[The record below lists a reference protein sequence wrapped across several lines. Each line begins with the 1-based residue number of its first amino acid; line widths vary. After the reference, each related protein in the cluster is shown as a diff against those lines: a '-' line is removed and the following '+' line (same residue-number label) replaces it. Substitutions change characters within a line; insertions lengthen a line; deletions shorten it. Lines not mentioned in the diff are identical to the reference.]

1 MAKKEFDDAEG
12 LFDLIFSDDA
22 SEQPVLSVKQDL
34 VSGPA
39 VESAGAGEDDGRGQ
53 ETPGV
58 RGEVRSEQG
67 SNDPEPDGTLFGD
80 VRGIR
85 EPAQPGDRS
94 TGTSGSPGN
103 GRGPSESAAAA
114 GQESSESAAGRRNS
128 VAGNRARPVSS
139 GSRRSG
145 SAAGGLTGNEADD
158 RDEGAVTSVKVRVS
172 DFLRSDKV
180 DVVPV
185 SGDDLGPDTGT
196 TPDRTRA
203 AATGPR
209 FTVDRDKE
217 YVPSGPKA
225 RFHANVAAI
234 ERVRELA
241 ESGRTVTGQDQE
253 VLAGWSSWGAVADV
267 FDAAKDNWASER
279 DQLRQLLT
287 EDEWEAARATTL
299 NAHFTSPAM
308 VAEMWSSLSRLGIA
322 EGRVLEPGCGS
333 GNFIGSAPE
342 GMDMVGVELDPVS
355 AQIAS
360 HLYPNADVRNESF
373 GKTLIRPNQ
382 FDAAI
387 ANVPFGNF
395 PVFDPSW
402 NPGERFTIHNHFLRK
417 AIGGL
422 HEGGV
427 AVMMSS
433 AYTMD
438 AKNPAFRAEVGR
450 EADFLG
456 AVRLPNG
463 AHRRTAGTEVVTD
476 ILVFRKR
483 LPGEEPT
490 PETMRWVK
498 TAPTDIEGADSRPLM
513 NRYFHDHPENIL
525 GQLRASTFR
534 DSQIDVRAEDME
546 QIPELLRQRLS
557 VIVDEAHERGRGYVA
572 PSAEMLAEREQE
584 AEVELAPGQWP
595 GTLMEVEPE
604 RFVRVVDG
612 ENVDVKVPKNAMG
625 EVRSLMDLRD
635 RAGALV
641 EGQVAT
647 PIDTEDLVALR
658 DETRT
663 VWDEH
668 VAKFGPINRHKM
680 KWQTKTLRNDDT
692 GEREKHR
699 VEVRDEPTPAKI
711 MRDDP
716 LWSLTKALERY
727 NDETGEAVAADI
739 LHQRTVE
746 QNRPLLGADTAEE
759 ALGLCLDARGKA
771 ELSRIANLLGTDE
784 AAARA
789 ELGELVF
796 DDPVSGELATRAEYL
811 SGNVRRKLT
820 EAEEAVA
827 SDESYA
833 VNVEALKPVLPDDI
847 PIEDITPTIGAVWI
861 PASDH
866 EAFLREIAG
875 DRWAEVHKAGAG
887 FWDVKFGYSGA
898 RQSVQAASQWGT
910 ARMPVYDVYRHLLA
924 GSEIQVMD
932 TMEDKSRVLNPTETE
947 AARAKGEE
955 IADRFEDWVW
965 SDPERA
971 ERLSA
976 DYNRR
981 FNSLVP
987 RDYTPEAERLT
998 FPGLVDDWVPTQHQR
1013 TAAARIIA
1021 EPAVGLFHVVGAGK
1035 TGAAVLGMMELKRRG
1050 LVTKPAVLV
1059 PGHMLEQF
1067 TREWQEMYPNARLL
1081 AAGSEDLAKKQ
1092 GSLAGRREF
1101 VAKAAT
1107 GDWDGIVMTHASF
1120 KMLGVKPE
1128 TAKSYFRDIT
1138 AELDDAKTAME
1149 AATDSDTNRTVK
1161 KIENAKKKQEAR
1173 LEKILASADEANLSF
1188 ETTGVDYLTIDEA
1201 HEMKNLHTT
1210 TSIAGAFIEGSEKA
1224 TDLEMK
1230 ISYLRDTYGE
1240 RVVTMATGT
1249 PIANSISEAHVMTRY
1264 LRPDLLEEAGVRSF
1278 DQWGATF
1285 GETVT
1290 RVERDAAGRLKQRSR
1305 FAKFKNVPEMLSS
1318 WQQFADVKRPEDLN
1332 LPVPEQAVN
1341 SSGERRPEMVVIP
1354 RTEAHAKYMEHLE
1367 ARLDRLSGRPEKGE
1381 DNHLTV
1387 YNDGRKVA
1395 LDPRLVGLDFS
1406 GDVKL
1411 NYVTRRVAQIWR
1423 ENRDNEYLV
1432 PGTDEVSENKGA
1444 AQLVFCDLSTPDEEQ
1459 WNAYDQM
1466 RSDLVSKHGMERSRI
1481 RFIHEVKD
1489 DEQRAELFKN
1499 VREGRVDV
1507 LIGSSQKMGT
1517 GANIQNR
1524 AIAMHHVD
1532 CPWRPD
1538 QLEQREGR
1546 ILRQGNGNPEVQ
1558 IYRYATENT
1567 FDSTSW
1573 DIIGRKATAI
1583 AQVMRGRLDVRELDD
1598 PGDLALDAQQMMAG
1612 SSGNPLLIERTD
1624 VDVTVKKLSRRARG
1638 HEKSQAALRFRQRTA
1653 EQRIEQVDRMLPAV
1667 EEALARRVDTRGE
1680 LFRARVAGIEYDNRK
1695 EASEAIYGL
1704 VRRSTRPGGGLL
1716 NGEGNRVEMG
1726 GFTVDIDFAHD
1737 YKTGRRVLFTVEET
1751 GATLESVQVEMDFEA
1766 VMDPESSASRNVAQ
1780 LIENKVTGL
1789 DRVRDR
1795 LVANR
1800 AEAQTTLDDVAGQL
1814 GKPFKHADELA
1825 TAQKRLTE
1833 IDTQIKET
1841 QEAEDSKKKDLAPE
1855 SADKNETDGYSVT
1868 TATVTPI
1875 RAGVMTSE
1883 PETVEYTAGS
1893 RFDAADDDMTT
1904 SDDAESE
1911 AAADR
1916 ANDQASRSAEAATLG
1931 EEHSQRAFQEVLTA
1945 LRRFQERGAEPVAR
1959 ATETKVFWQRMGE
1972 VEDRLRV
1979 ASTKY
1984 AQAAA
1989 LSTVDAK
1996 TEVYDLADVSR
2007 IECAQM
2013 IGSAREAQIP
2023 GRHMT
2028 DQYLHERLPQHVAEV
2043 KKSRAYEVM
2052 DTASIE
2058 SMATTLRKVAG
2069 AESPSSIAR
2078 LRESIENFTE
2088 AVSEFEQD
2096 NRMARVRLG
2105 SEVRS
2110 AAMVEECLGRLSPAE
2125 RQMALEWAKLN
2136 ERERAKL
2143 NSSDRGEVQGAAAG
2157 KVPSDVIESIKA
2169 KHPHLVAGLSD
2180 EQGMSLGIPQL
2191 PPHGLDS
2198 WDDGVTL
2205 EEKKQGQE
2213 RTLAAVK
2220 SGSSASTSAWVHQH
2234 GGSGPTPVDQGQTM
2248 GVE

>member
-1 MAKKEFDDAEG
+1 MTGD
-12 LFDLIFSDDA
+12 
-22 SEQPVLSVKQDL
+22 
-34 VSGPA
+34 
-39 VESAGAGEDDGRGQ
+39 
-53 ETPGV
+53 
-58 RGEVRSEQG
+58 
-67 SNDPEPDGTLFGD
+67 D
-80 VRGIR
+80 VRPVTDTGH
-85 EPAQPGDRS
+85 DR
-94 TGTSGSPGN
+94 TETDTP
-103 GRGPSESAAAA
+103 
-114 GQESSESAAGRRNS
+114 
-128 VAGNRARPVSS
+128 
-139 GSRRSG
+139 
-145 SAAGGLTGNEADD
+145 
-158 RDEGAVTSVKVRVS
+158 
-172 DFLRSDKV
+172 
-180 DVVPV
+180 
-185 SGDDLGPDTGT
+185 PDT
-196 TPDRTRA
+196 
-203 AATGPR
+203 TGPR
-209 FTVDRDKE
+209 FVVDRDKE

-225 RFHANVAAI
+225 RFQTNLAAI
-234 ERVRELA
+234 ERVRELT

-267 FDAAKDNWASER
+267 FDEAKENWSSER
-279 DQLRQLLT
+279 DQLRQVLT
-287 EDEWEAARATTL
+287 DDEWEAARATTL
-299 NAHFTSPAM
+299 NAHFTSPAI
-308 VAEMWSSLSRLGIA
+308 VAEMWSSLERLGVT

-342 GMDMVGVELDPVS
+342 SMSMVGVEIDPLS

-360 HLYPNADVRNESF
+360 YLYPHADVRNESF

-402 NPGERFTIHNHFLRK
+402 NPGERFSIHNHFIRK
-417 AIGGL
+417 AVGCL
-422 HEGGV
+422 HDGGV
-427 AVMMSS
+427 AVMMTS

-438 AKNPAFRAEVGR
+438 AKNPAFRAEIGR

-456 AVRLPNG
+456 AVRLPTG

-476 ILVFRKR
+476 VLVFRKR

-490 PETMRWVK
+490 EETLWWVK
-498 TAPTDIEGADSRPLM
+498 TQPTDLGEAGARPLM

-525 GQLRASTFR
+525 GELEASTFR
-534 DSQIDVRAEDME
+534 DSQINVRVQSLE
-546 QIPELLRQRLS
+546 QVPELLRQRLS
-557 VIVDEAHERGRGYVA
+557 AIVDAANERGRGYVA
-572 PSAEMLAEREQE
+572 PTAEMLAERERE
-584 AEVELAPGQWP
+584 APVELADGHWP
-595 GTLMEVEPE
+595 GTLVETEPGH
-604 RFVRVVDG
+604 FVRVVDG
-612 ENVDVKVPKNAMG
+612 RNVDVKVPKNAMA

-641 EGQVAT
+641 GGQVAT
-647 PIDTEDLVALR
+647 PVDTEELVALR
-658 DETRT
+658 EDTLR
-663 VWDEH
+663 VWEKH
-668 VAKFGPINRHKM
+668 VAKFGPINRHGT
-680 KWQTKTLRNDDT
+680 KWQTVTVENDDT
-692 GEREKHR
+692 GEKEKVR
-699 VEVRDEPTPAKI
+699 VQVRQDPKPAQV

-716 LWSLTKALERY
+716 LWSLTKALETY

-759 ALGLCLDARGKA
+759 ALGLCLDAKGKA
-771 ELSRIANLLGTDE
+771 EIGRIANLLGTDE
-784 AAARA
+784 TTARE
-789 ELGELVF
+789 ELGDLVF
-796 DDPVSGELATRAEYL
+796 DDPASGQLATRAEYL
-811 SGNVRRKLT
+811 SGNVRRKLA
-820 EAEEAVA
+820 EAERVA
-827 SDESYA
+827 ENDDRYT
-833 VNVEALKPVLPDDI
+833 VNAQALMSVIPDDI

-866 EAFLREIAG
+866 EAFLQEIAG
-875 DRWAEVHKAGAG
+875 DRWATVHKAGAG
-887 FWDVKFGYSGA
+887 YWDVKFGYSGA
-898 RQSVQAASQWGT
+898 RQSVQATTEWGT
-910 ARMPVYDVYRHLLA
+910 SRMPVYDIYRHLLTGA
-924 GSEIQVMD
+924 EIQVMD

-947 AARAKGEE
+947 AARAKAEE
-955 IADRFEDWVW
+955 IAERFEDWVFA
-965 SDPERA
+965 DPARA

-981 FNSLVP
+981 FNALVP

-998 FPGLVDDWVPTQHQR
+998 FPGLVDDWVPKPHQR
-1013 TAAARIIA
+1013 TAVARMIA

-1035 TGAAVLGMMELKRRG
+1035 TGAAVIGMMELKRRG

-1081 AAGSEDLAKKQ
+1081 AAGSDDLAVKK

-1107 GDWDGIVMTHASF
+1107 GDWDGIIMTHSSF
-1120 KMLGVKPE
+1120 KMLGVKAE

-1138 AELDDAKTAME
+1138 AELDEAKAVME
-1149 AATDSDTNRTVK
+1149 AATESDTNRTVK
-1161 KIENAKKKQEAR
+1161 QIENAKKKQEAR
-1173 LEKILASADEANLSF
+1173 LEKILAAADETNLTF
-1188 ETTGVDYLTIDEA
+1188 EATGIDYLTVDEA
-1201 HEMKNLHTT
+1201 HEFKNLHTP

-1224 TDLEMK
+1224 TDMEMK

-1264 LRPDLLEEAGVRSF
+1264 LRPDLLEEAGVRAF
-1278 DQWGATF
+1278 DQWGSTF

-1290 RVERDAAGRLKQRSR
+1290 RVERDAAGRLKQRTR

-1318 WQQFADVKRPEDLN
+1318 WQQFADVKRSEDLN
-1332 LPVPEQAVN
+1332 LPVPEQVVN
-1341 SSGERRPEMVVIP
+1341 SNGDRRPEMVVIP
-1354 RTEAHAKYMEHLE
+1354 RTEAHAKYMEYLE
-1367 ARLDRLSGRPEKGE
+1367 GRLDKLSGRPEKGE

-1387 YNDGRKVA
+1387 YNDGRQVA
-1395 LDPRLVGLDFS
+1395 LDPRMVGLEFS

-1411 NYVTRRVAQIWR
+1411 NYVTRRIAAIWR

-1432 PGTDEVSENKGA
+1432 PGTTDVSENKGGL
-1444 AQLVFCDLSTPDEEQ
+1444 QLVFCDLSTPTDDE

-1466 RSDLVSKHGMERSRI
+1466 KSDLVAKHGMDRSRI
-1481 RFIHEVKD
+1481 RFIHEAKD
-1489 DEQRAELFKN
+1489 DEKRANLFRDA
-1499 VREGRVDV
+1499 REGRIDV

-1524 AIAMHHVD
+1524 AAAMHHVD

-1546 ILRQGNGNPEVQ
+1546 ILRQGNENSEVQ

-1612 SSGNPLLIERTD
+1612 SSGNPLLVERTE
-1624 VDVTVKKLSRRARG
+1624 VDVTLQKLSRRARG
-1638 HEKSQAALRFRQRTA
+1638 HDKAQAALKFRRNSA
-1653 EQRIEQVDRMLPAV
+1653 EQRLGQIEHMLPAV
-1667 EEALARRVDTRGE
+1667 EEALTRRIDTQGDR
-1680 LFRARVAGIEYDNRK
+1680 FRARIAGVEYDNRGD
-1695 EASEAIYGL
+1695 ASEAIYSHIKGF
-1704 VRRSTRPGGGLL
+1704 TRPGGGLI
-1716 NGEGNRVEMG
+1716 NGEGNRIEIG
-1726 GFTVDIDFAHD
+1726 GFFVNVDFRHD
-1737 YKTGRRVLFTVEET
+1737 YATGRRVLLTLEDT
-1751 GATLESVQVEMDFEA
+1751 GALPESVQVEVDFDA
-1766 VMDPESSASRNVAQ
+1766 ILDPQSSTPRNVAQ
-1780 LIENKVTGL
+1780 LLENKVTGL
-1789 DRVRDR
+1789 DKVRDR

-1800 AEAQTTLDDVAGQL
+1800 AEAQQTLEAVGDQL

-1825 TAQKRLTE
+1825 AAKAKLAD
-1833 IDTQIKET
+1833 IDAKIKEM
-1841 QEAEDSKKKDLAPE
+1841 QEAEDRKKRDSGPE
-1855 SADKNETDGYSVT
+1855 ASGDGTEAGYSVT
-1868 TATVTPI
+1868 TVAVTPT
-1875 RAGVMTSE
+1875 RSGVSVSE
-1883 PETVEYTAGS
+1883 PDTVEYTQTG
-1893 RFDAADDDMTT
+1893 RRLTNGPET
-1904 SDDAESE
+1904 STDEAEAE
-1911 AAADR
+1911 AAANR
-1916 ANDQASRSAEAATLG
+1916 AKEQSVRADEAAALG

-1945 LRRFQERGAEPVAR
+1945 LRRFQERGAEPVVR

-1996 TEVYDLADVSR
+1996 TQVYDLADVSR

-2013 IGSAREAQIP
+2013 VGSAREARIP

-2028 DQYLHERLPQHVAEV
+2028 DQYLHERLPQHANDV
-2043 KKSRAYEVM
+2043 KMSRAYEVM
-2052 DTASIE
+2052 DAASIE

-2078 LRESIENFTE
+2078 LQESIETFTE
-2088 AVSEFEQD
+2088 AISEFEQG

-2110 AAMVEECLGRLSPAE
+2110 AAMAEECLGRLSPAE
-2125 RQMALEWAKLN
+2125 RQMALDWAKTN
-2136 ERERAKL
+2136 DRQRAKL
-2143 NSSDRGEVQGAAAG
+2143 SSGDISEVEAAVAG
-2157 KVPSDVIESIKA
+2157 KASNDVMESIKA

-2191 PPHGLDS
+2191 PPHGLDPF
-2198 WDDGVTL
+2198 DDTVTV
-2205 EEKKQGQE
+2205 EDTARAQE
-2213 RTLAAVK
+2213 RALTTVK
-2220 SGSSASTSAWVHQH
+2220 TGTEPARWARPT
-2234 GGSGPTPVDQGQTM
+2234 SGPGQSVPTREHTVGM
-2248 GVE
+2248 E